1 LTSATKLIRH
11 CLSELIVMRIIKKAY
26 YNWRRRILSRVV
38 KNWIN
43 LSDIS
48 IISMNCIGGVLYHD
62 CRMQFLSPTINLF
75 FTATDFIKF
84 VNCLEYY
91 LSLTPIVTMGDDY
104 PIGRLDD
111 IHVYFMH
118 FDSVE
123 NALKKWEERK
133 KRVKFDRIFVIMV
146 EQNGFSE
153 SEYAGF
159 LKIKYPKLLFA
170 KDPKY
175 NSDDVVCFEKYK
187 DLTELPNII
196 ENREFYKTMKLPKA
210 IQRAYR

>member
-1 LTSATKLIRH
+1 
-11 CLSELIVMRIIKKAY
+11 
-26 YNWRRRILSRVV
+26 
-38 KNWIN
+38 
-43 LSDIS
+43 
-48 IISMNCIGGVLYHD
+48 MNCIGGVLYHD